1 MPAYVV
7 GLHQITDPAR
17 FEAYRTIIGELVAK
31 FGGRYL
37 TRGENLSMPEGGY
50 WTPERVVVIEFPDR
64 AAIDAWYASPEYQP
78 LIELRKACQS
88 ANDMTLFMDGISTS

>member
-7 GLHQITDPAR
+7 GLHEITDHSK
-17 FEAYRTIIGELVAK
+17 FEEYRAKIGQVVAK
-31 FGGRYL
+31 YGGRYL

-64 AAIDAWYASPEYQP
+64 AAIDAWYTSPEYQP
-78 LIELRKACQS
+78 LIELRQACQS
-88 ANDMTLFMDGISTS
+88 ANDMTFFMDGM

>member
-7 GLHQITDPAR
+7 GLHRITYRAR
-17 FEAYRTIIGELVAK
+17 FEEYRTAIGQIVAK
-31 FGGRYL
+31 YGGRYL
-37 TRGENLSMPEGGY
+37 TRGENLAMPEGGY
-50 WTPERVVVIEFPDR
+50 WTPERVAVFEFPDR

-88 ANDMTLFMDGISTS
+88 ANDMTFFMDGI

>member
-7 GLHQITDPAR
+7 GLHQITDPSR
-17 FEAYRTIIGELVAK
+17 FEEYRTAIGGIVAK

-37 TRGENLSMPEGGY
+37 TRGENLRMPEGGT

-64 AAIDAWYASPEYQP
+64 AAIDAWYGSPEYQP

-88 ANDMTLFMDGISTS
+88 ANDMTFFMDGSEMP

>member
-64 AAIDAWYASPEYQP
+64 AAIDAW
-78 LIELRKACQS
+78 
-88 ANDMTLFMDGISTS
+88 